1 MTFRDRLS
9 RLLIGRN
16 GVDNLSKFFWGLSM
30 FFLVI
35 TLFTN
40 NGIVYLIA
48 MGCLIY
54 SYFRIMSRNIS
65 KRYYENQQYM
75 SATAGIRSKIK
86 IMIARFNQR
95 KVYKYFTCPE
105 CKQKV
110 RVPRGRGKI
119 AITCPKCRT
128 EFIKRS

>member
-1 MTFRDRLS
+1 MA
-9 RLLIGRN
+9 
-16 GVDNLSKFFWGLSM
+16 V
-30 FFLVI
+30 

-40 NGIVYLIA
+40 NGIVYLVA
-48 MGCLIY
+48 MFCLGY

-75 SATAGIRSKIK
+75 RATAGIRSKIK
-86 IMIARFNQR
+86 SMIARFNQR

-119 AITCPKCRT
+119 AIYCPKCRT
-128 EFIKRS
+128 DFIKRS